1 MSGGKGSGA
10 EWAEM
15 AAVPAKATRSGAMK
29 DFLCTLRGSPDSL
42 VWETG
47 AGGHKEWGGVGMIAA
62 LMPLELVIEERNGLA
77 RVVVLGDFVADLSVR
92 V

>member
-1 MSGGKGSGA
+1 
-10 EWAEM
+10 M
-15 AAVPAKATRSGAMK
+15 AAVPAKATRSGAME
-29 DFLCTLRGSPDSL
+29 DFLCTLRGFPDSL

-47 AGGHKEWGGVGMIAA
+47 AGVGMIAA

-77 RVVVLGDFVADLSVR
+77 RVVVPGDFVADLSVR

>member
-15 AAVPAKATRSGAMK
+15 AAVPAKATRSGAME

-47 AGGHKEWGGVGMIAA
+47 AGVGMIAA

>member
-1 MSGGKGSGA
+1 
-10 EWAEM
+10 M

-29 DFLCTLRGSPDSL
+29 DFLCTPRGFPDSL

-47 AGGHKEWGGVGMIAA
+47 AGVGMIAA
-62 LMPLELVIEERNGLA
+62 LMPLELVIEKRNGLA